1 MTVILVNSSDK
12 LGRIDKFLCHKFDIS
27 FSLSQKIIREKKI
40 LINQKIA
47 QINNKILVGDQ
58 IIINDKLS
66 IRNQQV
72 TPKIS
77 LDKIKKFWQNIIY
90 EDENLIAINKPSGLA
105 TQGGSGIEISV
116 DDFVKE
122 RKFQLVHRLDKD
134 TSGLLL
140 IAKNNEIADFL
151 GNLFK
156 NKEIEKTYIALVDGI
171 VKKESGIIDIPL
183 LKQNIGKNEIVQ
195 ADIEFGKKAVTKFRT
210 LNKFHNITEL
220 ELKPI
225 TGRTHQLR
233 VHCKEIGH
241 PIINDYKYGGK
252 KVAMKDKYP
261 RLCLHSYQ
269 IKINQY
275 FGKELLI
282 KTPYPNFTFKI

>member
-1 MTVILVNSSDK
+1 MTTILVKSSDK

-47 QINNKILVGDQ
+47 QINNKIQINDQ
-58 IIINDKLS
+58 IIINDKLP
-66 IRNQQV
+66 IRNQFEA
-72 TPKIS
+72 TKIS
-77 LDKIKKFWQNIIY
+77 SEKIKKFWQNIIY

-122 RKFQLVHRLDKD
+122 RKFQLIHRLDKD

-140 IAKNNEIADFL
+140 IAKNKDSADFL

-171 VKKESGIIDIPL
+171 VKKPSGIIDMPL
-183 LKQNIGKNEIVQ
+183 LKQNIGKNEKVQ
-195 ADIEFGKKAVTKFRT
+195 VDIEFGKKAITKYQVLKTFQ
-210 LNKFHNITEL
+210 NITEL

-252 KVAMKDKYP
+252 KVAMKDKFSQ
-261 RLCLHSYQ
+261 LCLHSYQ
-269 IKINQY
+269 IIIHQY
-275 FGKELLI
+275 YGKELVI
-282 KTPYPNFTFKI
+282 KTPYPNFTFK